1 MHKYDQNGF
10 LTALGEK
17 IRSLRMASGQ
27 SLQQLAQHADLSAR
41 FLSEIEA
48 GRGNIS
54 VARLARVAEALER
67 PIPYLIP
74 TSQQDRSLRA
84 GVWELLAECTPEE
97 MEELYGWLSARR
109 KKHWPRSIALVGVRG
124 AGKST
129 IGRQLAT
136 RLGIPFVEFDS
147 LIEKAAGIS
156 LVELFTLHG
165 ENYYRKLQREV
176 MEQLLPASPRVV
188 IAIGGSLVTD
198 PEAWTLVRRHCHTVW
213 LKARARDH
221 WNRVVAQG
229 DIRPMVNNPRA
240 MDELKELLR
249 TREPLYA
256 EAELVVDTSKNS
268 AEESVELIVQKLGLV
283 AETVA
288 APATGGH
295 QLSLLS
301 RPAGR
306 SSSNRGKSSLPEGIA

>member
-27 SLQQLAQHADLSAR
+27 SLQQLAQRADLSAR

-109 KKHWPRSIALVGVRG
+109 KKHWPRSVALVGVRG

-129 IGRQLAT
+129 IGRGLAA

-229 DIRPMVNNPRA
+229 DIRPMGNNPSARE
-240 MDELKELLR
+240 ELRGLLR
-249 TREPLYA
+249 VRVPLYGQ
-256 EAELVVDTSKNS
+256 AELVVDTSKNT
-268 AEESVELIVQKLGLV
+268 V
-283 AETVA
+283 AETVELIIKRLDLVPVA
-288 APATGGH
+288 DREKPRATSKF
-295 QLSLLS
+295 QRLA
-301 RPAGR
+301 RPRA
-306 SSSNRGKSSLPEGIA
+306 